1 MFELSFDKKRS
12 GCPFCGSDEI
22 ITAYKSEW
30 DTLSASNDRCTNCRS
45 IFQNPPLSREALI
58 DIYDSE
64 VYWNSSKNNNY
75 IYTGYINQQRS
86 YTHEAYRRASL
97 IKKILQKPFNGL
109 KILEIGCGAG
119 FAAVPFLK
127 AGADVTGV
135 DPSRE
140 MAKYAKEKI
149 GLNVLT
155 EMFEE
160 LELSPISYDVAV
172 TWGTSMSFF
181 DPYAVYSKTGLLLKD
196 GGSLFF
202 DFFDMKGLFSFLTYR
217 KRKKAVHAS
226 CAPSR
231 KGIEMVLTRA
241 GFHEV
246 KFYRHFSYY
255 SLSVVASQLD
265 FMLLKSLFNVS
276 PINRFG
282 LLVPFPG
289 TYIVHAI
296 K

>member
-1 MFELSFDKKRS
+1 
-12 GCPFCGSDEI
+12 
-22 ITAYKSEW
+22 
-30 DTLSASNDRCTNCRS
+30 
-45 IFQNPPLSREALI
+45 
-58 DIYDSE
+58 
-64 VYWNSSKNNNY
+64 
-75 IYTGYINQQRS
+75 
-86 YTHEAYRRASL
+86 
-97 IKKILQKPFNGL
+97 
-109 KILEIGCGAG
+109 
-119 FAAVPFLK
+119 
-127 AGADVTGV
+127 
-135 DPSRE
+135 
-140 MAKYAKEKI
+140 
-149 GLNVLT
+149 
-155 EMFEE
+155 
-160 LELSPISYDVAV
+160 
-172 TWGTSMSFF
+172 
-181 DPYAVYSKTGLLLKD
+181 TGLLLKD